1 MKKIAAAAVLGLG
14 LSHAAL
20 AQSMDIA
27 TITCAD
33 LTAMPAESV
42 SMLLTWIDGYM
53 GGQASDTGFDV
64 ERLQANIDGAAEM
77 CGADPSA
84 TLMDVLHAAENG

>member
-1 MKKIAAAAVLGLG
+1 MKKLATAALIGALSAQIAAA
-14 LSHAAL
+14 
-20 AQSMDIA
+20 QTTDIA

-33 LTAMPAESV
+33 LSEMPAESV

-53 GGQASDTGFDV
+53 GGAAEDTSFDV
-64 ERLQANIDGAAEM
+64 ARLQANIDGAAEA
-77 CGADPSA
+77 CTADPSA